1 MVELVATEPQILIRQ
16 GVDARA
22 VEAIDCFRDVHGYVL
37 TEEASGRDLL
47 MSEPVLERYLRSTIA
62 FGRAEHFHVV
72 YVDGRNHFIDGR
84 THWTGTVN
92 SVGYH
97 VREIVFT
104 AIACGASGLILAHNH
119 PSGRLEASE
128 QDVEITR
135 RIGDAIKEL
144 ELALLDHWIL
154 TREGRLSLRRLGL
167 L

>member
-1 MVELVATEPQILIRQ
+1 MIELVATEPDILIRQ
-16 GVDARA
+16 GVDERA
-22 VEAIDCFRDVHGYVL
+22 VEAIDCFRDVHGHVL

-47 MSEPVLERYLRSTIA
+47 VSALVLERYLRSTIA
-62 FGRAEHFHVV
+62 FGRNEQFHVV

-92 SVGYH
+92 AVGYH

-119 PSGRLEASE
+119 PSGLLEPSR
-128 QDVEITR
+128 QDIEISC
-135 RIGDAIKEL
+135 RIRDAVQEL
-144 ELALLDHWIL
+144 DLILLDHWIL
-154 TREGRLSLRRLGL
+154 TRDGRVSLRDLGL

>member
-1 MVELVATEPQILIRQ
+1 MAELVATEPQILIRQ

-22 VEAIDCFRDVHGYVL
+22 VEAIECFRDLHEYVL
-37 TEEASGRDLL
+37 TEAASGRDLL

-62 FGRAEHFHVV
+62 FGRTEQFHVV

-92 SVGYH
+92 AVSCH

-104 AIACGASGLILAHNH
+104 AIACGASGLVLAHNH
-119 PSGRLEASE
+119 PSGRLEPSD

-135 RIGDAIKEL
+135 RVSDAIREL
-144 ELALLDHWIL
+144 ELALLDHWIV
-154 TREGRLSLRRLGL
+154 TREGRVSLRKLGL